1 MTVPRAFIPTFNLE
15 NNGPE
20 NDHEDDQENDHETDH
35 EKDHENDITIAS
47 DDGNLF
53 NTSK

>member
-1 MTVPRAFIPTFNLE
+1 MHSFLPSNLE

-20 NDHEDDQENDHETDH
+20 NDHENDLIIVT
-35 EKDHENDITIAS
+35 

-53 NTSK
+53 NTGKKEMTMYLTNK